1 MRVLYLLTLLLIPLK
16 GQVDA
21 VRFDALG
28 FQATYYPPLD
38 SLVMAQY
45 WDNTAV
51 HSEAMYNGNGSWG
64 LGYADWPTR
73 PYDSDHPLV
82 RVTAWHVLGLLTLI
96 ENGLSDDAVVQRARM
111 GLNWLLERQTAEGAW
126 PLYTSSRG
134 TVTVHSIIPTALAGR
149 TLSKAYR
156 VLRNP
161 RYVLAASKA
170 LEWQQAR
177 PQDDS
182 PLNHGLALA
191 GILEHYHSVH
201 EVELVDQAVKEA
213 LVILNRQLPNGSW
226 NDPLPL
232 STDEHAL
239 VLESLLMLE
248 QVLVDAH
255 PRKRRVRDGVTGALN
270 FLLENQLADGNFIS
284 GQAEPADYQV
294 PTFELVALIL
304 AREVRQMNEF
314 DMTITGAVRSLN
326 THPSNTAAR
335 WRGTQGGRFLAMSHA
350 LAWFT
355 GTAAESGPH
364 GETPS
369 GTTGTNP

>member
-1 MRVLYLLTLLLIPLK
+1 MRVFYLLVLLLPLLK
-16 GQVDA
+16 GQVEI
-21 VRFDALG
+21 VRHDALG
-28 FQATYYPPLD
+28 FKATYYPPLD

-96 ENGLSDDAVVQRARM
+96 ENGLSDDAMVQRARM
-111 GLNWLLERQTAEGAW
+111 GLNWLQERQTDEGAW

-134 TVTVHSIIPTALAGR
+134 TVTIQSIIPTALAGR
-149 TLSKAYR
+149 TMSRAYR

-161 RYVLAASKA
+161 RYLLVASQA
-170 LEWQQAR
+170 REWQDAR

-182 PLNHGLALA
+182 PLNHGLVLA
-191 GILEHYHSVH
+191 GLLEHYRSVH
-201 EVELVDQAVKEA
+201 ELALVDQAVREG
-213 LVILNRQLPNGSW
+213 LIILNRQLPNGSW
-226 NDPLPL
+226 SDPLPL

-248 QVLVDAH
+248 QALVDIH
-255 PRKRRVRDGVTGALN
+255 PQKRRVRSGVNAALN

-284 GQAEPADYQV
+284 GQSELAAYQV

-304 AREVRQMNEF
+304 AREVRQMDEF
-314 DMTITGAVRSLN
+314 DMSITGAVRVLN
-326 THPSNTAAR
+326 THSSNEAAR
-335 WRGTQGGRFLAMSHA
+335 WRSSQGGRFLAMAHA

-355 GTAAESGPH
+355 QLQAASGAHEAP
-364 GETPS
+364 PNNP
-369 GTTGTNP
+369 TGTSP